1 MFWWECTSWI
11 GSNCVAKA
19 NLKGAPG
26 IDITTLASK
35 ADLTSL
41 KTKVDNLDADKLKTI
56 LADLRKWSNVKDNDV
71 VKKSV
76 CDKVVIKSVLL
87 VLRYQVL
94 LDYSLKHCMI
104 RKNKLFRRRLRML
117 AKDTQY

>member
-56 LADLRKWSNVKDNDV
+56 LADLSKWSNVKDNDV

-76 CDKVVIKSVLL
+76 CDKVVIKVSAIGIKIPSTTGLL
-87 VLRYQVL
+87 IKTLYDSEKQAL
-94 LDYSLKHCMI
+94 
-104 RKNKLFRRRLRML
+104 
-117 AKDTQY
+117 